1 MARVSG
7 LLARAPVFV
16 TPGASL
22 RFAAVSSIDVFSALL
37 VRIATRSPALPA
49 AVALFT
55 TVVLGRM
62 DLVPVICQDGAACR
76 ADTSQEAYSERL
88 HPVVPLPERN
98 EMLME
103 TSQTCFGVAVP
114 MSPAGWVRTEHAL
127 LDLLA
132 RTARRRDSVE
142 SLTRMRNVIEIHKF
156 GVVRGCR

>member
-76 ADTSQEAYSERL
+76 ADTSQEASERL
-88 HPVVPLPERN
+88 LLVVPLPERN

>member
-76 ADTSQEAYSERL
+76 ADTSQEASERL
-88 HPVVPLPERN
+88 LLVVPLPERN

-103 TSQTCFGVAVP
+103 TSQTCFGMAVP
-114 MSPAGWVRTEHAL
+114 TSPAGWVRTEHAL

>member
-1 MARVSG
+1 
-7 LLARAPVFV
+7 
-16 TPGASL
+16 
-22 RFAAVSSIDVFSALL
+22 
-37 VRIATRSPALPA
+37 
-49 AVALFT
+49 
-55 TVVLGRM
+55 M

-76 ADTSQEAYSERL
+76 ADTSQEASERL
-88 HPVVPLPERN
+88 LLVVPLPERN

-103 TSQTCFGVAVP
+103 TSQTCFGMAVP
-114 MSPAGWVRTEHAL
+114 TSPAGWVRTEHAL